1 MKLKWKVMAPS
12 TTPAAARSC
21 HQFISWH
28 HGFNKPPQ
36 IFRVSQDQHS
46 HYFFPDYPPPHL
58 PWFGLSGSC
67 NLINRMGVAKK
78 KPAKCILE
86 LPQGWE
92 QSESR
97 SLLDSSRW
105 LGTACLFWGSST
117 RLLRTLGTF
126 LKDPRVAVMS
136 GEADWTRSMLGQKQA
151 LSGTK
156 IPQCL
161 GLNENNIMIK
171 ISSLMVVIS
180 VD

>member
-78 KPAKCILE
+78 KTSQVYPRIAT
-86 LPQGWE
+86 
-92 QSESR
+92 R
-97 SLLDSSRW
+97 
-105 LGTACLFWGSST
+105 LGTVREQELTWFQQVVGDSMSFLRFLHKAAQDTGHFLEGSPSGCDVWGGW
-117 RLLRTLGTF
+117 LNQVHVRTETG
-126 LKDPRVAVMS
+126 S
-136 GEADWTRSMLGQKQA
+136 QWH
-151 LSGTK
+151 
-156 IPQCL
+156 
-161 GLNENNIMIK
+161 
-171 ISSLMVVIS
+171 
-180 VD
+180 